1 MKKILK
7 TIALVPLILGF
18 ITYALAGPYGLK
30 YKLTPGHKW
39 VAKMLSQSETTFMGK
54 KNVTKTKTV
63 IEYKVTKGPK
73 KGWVTLVARVK
84 SQKNEAG
91 ESIADQF
98 GLTRAEFRADMH
110 SSGEIR
116 NIHYE
121 GGESMGGAKSTENIP
136 PEMAAMMQQSA
147 NFIAE
152 VWKNAVFW
160 FPELPEDKLE
170 LGDEFEVSEKTGA
183 GSAGAALQTQT
194 LTKQVFT
201 LEDVSNGLAYFSVKE
216 RAITRT
222 KGVMGGKSDTKSLGK
237 GKAIFDLREGMWV
250 EFLSKRRS
258 NVQFGGVAPMGQSGS
273 EVLNVTKY
281 EMEKQ

>member
-1 MKKILK
+1 MNKICK
-7 TIALVPLILGF
+7 TIGLVTVIFGSM
-18 ITYALAGPYGLK
+18 TYAFAAPYGLK
-30 YKLTPGHKW
+30 YKLAPGQRW
-39 VAKMLSQSETTFMGK
+39 VAKMLSQSETTFMGN

-73 KGWVTLVARVK
+73 KGWVSLVARIK

-91 ESIADQF
+91 ENIADRI
-98 GLTRAEFRADMH
+98 GLTRIEFRADMH

-116 NIHYE
+116 NIHSE
-121 GGESMGGAKSTENIP
+121 GRVSIPRGGNTENLP

-147 NFIAE
+147 NFMAE

-170 LGDEFEVSEKTGA
+170 PGDEFEVTKKMGA
-183 GSAGAALQTQT
+183 GSAGAGLQTQT

-201 LEDVSNGLAYFSVKE
+201 LEDVSDGLAYFSVKE
-216 RAITRT
+216 RSLTKT
-222 KGVMGGKSDTKSLGK
+222 KGVMGGKSETKSLGK
-237 GKAIFDLREGMWV
+237 SKAMFDLKEGMWV
-250 EFLSKRRS
+250 EFVTKYRSK
-258 NVQFGGVAPMGQSGS
+258 VQLGGGSPMGQSAS

>member
-1 MKKILK
+1 MKKIFR
-7 TIALVPLILGF
+7 TTGLVTLIFGLM
-18 ITYALAGPYGLK
+18 THALAGSYGLK
-30 YKLTPGHKW
+30 YKLAPGQRW
-39 VAKMLSQSETTFMGK
+39 VAKVLSQSESTFMGK
-54 KNVTKTKTV
+54 KNVTKTKTI

-73 KGWVTLVARVK
+73 KGWVSLVARIK
-84 SQKNEAG
+84 SQKDEAG
-91 ESIADQF
+91 KSIADQF

-121 GGESMGGAKSTENIP
+121 GGRPIAKAKNTENIP

-147 NFIAE
+147 NFMAE

-160 FPELPEDKLE
+160 FPEFPEAKLE
-170 LGDEFEVSEKTGA
+170 LADEFEVTEKMGT
-183 GSAGAALQTQT
+183 GSASAGLQTQT

-201 LEDVSNGLAYFSVKE
+201 LEDVSDGLAYFSVKQ
-216 RAITRT
+216 RSITKT

-237 GKAIFDLREGMWV
+237 GKAIFDLKDGMWV
-250 EFLSKRRS
+250 ELVSKHRS
-258 NVQFGGVAPMGQSGS
+258 KVQFGSGAPMGQGAS

>member
-1 MKKILK
+1 MKKIFRTTGLV
-7 TIALVPLILGF
+7 ALIFGLM
-18 ITYALAGPYGLK
+18 THALAGSYGLK
-30 YKLTPGHKW
+30 YKLAPGQRW

-54 KNVTKTKTV
+54 KNVTKTKTI
-63 IEYKVTKGPK
+63 IEYKVAKGPK
-73 KGWVTLVARVK
+73 KGWVSLIARIK

-121 GGESMGGAKSTENIP
+121 GGRPIAGGSNRENIP

-147 NFIAE
+147 NFMAE

-160 FPELPEDKLE
+160 FPEFPEDKLE
-170 LGDEFEVSEKTGA
+170 LGDEFEVTEKMGT
-183 GSAGAALQTQT
+183 GSASAGLQTQT

-201 LEDVSNGLAYFSVKE
+201 LEDVSDGLAYFSVKE
-216 RAITRT
+216 RSITKT

-237 GKAIFDLREGMWV
+237 GKAIFDLKDGMWV
-250 EFLSKRRS
+250 ELVSKHRS
-258 NVQFGGVAPMGQSGS
+258 KVQFGGGAPMGQGAS

>member
-1 MKKILK
+1 M
-7 TIALVPLILGF
+7 
-18 ITYALAGPYGLK
+18 TYAFAAPYGLK
-30 YKLTPGHKW
+30 YKLAPGQRW
-39 VAKMLSQSETTFMGK
+39 VAKMLSQSETTFMGN

-73 KGWVTLVARVK
+73 KGWVSLVARIK

-91 ESIADQF
+91 ENIADRI
-98 GLTRAEFRADMH
+98 GLTRIEFRADMH

-116 NIHYE
+116 NIHSE
-121 GGESMGGAKSTENIP
+121 GRVSIPRGGNTENLP

-147 NFIAE
+147 NFMAE

-170 LGDEFEVSEKTGA
+170 PGDEFEVTKKMGA
-183 GSAGAALQTQT
+183 GSAGAGLQTQT

-201 LEDVSNGLAYFSVKE
+201 LEDVSDGLAYFSVKE
-216 RAITRT
+216 RSLTKT
-222 KGVMGGKSDTKSLGK
+222 KGVMGGKSETKSLGK
-237 GKAIFDLREGMWV
+237 SKAMFDLKEGMWV
-250 EFLSKRRS
+250 EFVTKYRSK
-258 NVQFGGVAPMGQSGS
+258 VQLGGGSPMGQSAS

>member
-1 MKKILK
+1 MNKICK
-7 TIALVPLILGF
+7 TIGLVTVIFGSMA
-18 ITYALAGPYGLK
+18 YAFAAPYGLE
-30 YKLTPGHKW
+30 YKLAPGQRW
-39 VAKMLSQSETTFMGK
+39 VAKMLSQSETTFMGN

-73 KGWVTLVARVK
+73 KGWVSLVARIK

-91 ESIADQF
+91 ENIADRI
-98 GLTRAEFRADMH
+98 GLTRIEFRADMH
-110 SSGEIR
+110 SSGEMR
-116 NIHYE
+116 NIHSE
-121 GGESMGGAKSTENIP
+121 GRVSIPGGGNTENLP

-147 NFIAE
+147 NFMAE

-170 LGDEFEVSEKTGA
+170 PGDEFEVTKKMGA
-183 GSAGAALQTQT
+183 GSAGAGLQTQT

-201 LEDVSNGLAYFSVKE
+201 LEDVSDGLAYFSVKE
-216 RAITRT
+216 RSLT
-222 KGVMGGKSDTKSLGK
+222 KTKDVMGGKSETKSLGK
-237 GKAIFDLREGMWV
+237 SKAMFDLKEGMWV
-250 EFLSKRRS
+250 EFVTKYRSK
-258 NVQFGGVAPMGQSGS
+258 VQLGGGSPMGQSAS